1 MDYSK
6 HGTNKK
12 EKHIRSSVP
21 KAKHKVTFNIFRI
34 FIFALIAIAV
44 VGVAAGIGGLKGV
57 LDSAPVIS
65 VEDVIPEGYK
75 SFIYDRDGNMVTQ
88 LYQPETNRIAK
99 SIEDMPDVLQN
110 AFIALEDS
118 RFWDHN
124 GIDPQ
129 GIVRAFVVGV
139 TSGNFS
145 EGASTITQQLLK
157 LSVFGG
163 GDEDSLLLR
172 FKRKFQEQ
180 FLALELEKEMSKEE
194 ILEAYLNTINLGA
207 STYGVEAASQR
218 YFGKSCSEVTASE
231 AAVLASIA
239 KSPTYYDPIYY
250 PEDNKERRD
259 KTLSDM
265 FEQGYL
271 TEAEYNEAM
280 NDDVYA
286 RIAAHAEES
295 SSNHEI
301 FTYYEDAAIRQ
312 VLQDLEE
319 KLGYTS
325 EQAINKLYGGGLKVY
340 LAQDNTMQQIVDEE
354 YADNSNFNNN
364 NALGLV
370 WRCSILEEDGTTS
383 NFDHMTM
390 QYWFWNNVSS
400 NFRLIYNSEEEAW
413 EDINT
418 YKEAM
423 GITEENTIAE
433 TFDQPYAMQSS
444 FVLMDHRT
452 GEVKA
457 IAGGR
462 NEKQESLSFSRET
475 QSTRQPGSCFKIL
488 ACFLPGID
496 AAGMTLASSTMDA
509 KYTTP
514 SGYTPNNWYSGYWGL
529 STVRRAITHSMNV
542 VTTKFLVE
550 QVTPSL
556 AIEYCRKLGITT
568 LTDND
573 YVESLALGGLT
584 DGVTN
589 LEMTGAY
596 AAIANGGEYVR
607 PVFYTKVV
615 DRDGNVILDNTN
627 PEGKQVI
634 KETTAFLLT
643 DAMEDV
649 VTKGTGTSA
658 NPYDGIAVAGKTGTT
673 TDTRDLWFV
682 GYTPYLTAG
691 IWLGY
696 DQNYEMQGDLYENE
710 HSRLWATI
718 MGRINETFGYEA
730 ASFEIPEG
738 IGTRTV
744 CSKSG
749 KLVGTSVCSGI
760 TEYFD
765 LSALPSGYCS
775 DHYMAEICKVCGK
788 LVGPNTLEEN
798 KTSKEFNFAS
808 EIPKET
814 CDCEAL
820 SVTVCKVCGGL
831 AGEYT
836 PEREDKKFTS
846 QDDLPTEGCTCA
858 PPETVPPTT
867 SAPSTPEPPVV
878 ETLPPA
884 APSEPSDPSVTPT
897 PVG

>member
-6 HGTNKK
+6 HGTKKK

-34 FIFALIAIAV
+34 FIFALITIGV

-57 LDSAPVIS
+57 LDSAPIIS

-99 SIEDMPDVLQN
+99 SIEDMPKVLQN

-129 GIVRAFVVGV
+129 GIVRAFFVGI
-139 TSGNFS
+139 TSGDFS

-157 LSVFGG
+157 LSIFGG
-163 GDEDSLLLR
+163 GDEDSLLLK

-180 FLALELEKEMSKEE
+180 YLALELEKEMSKEE

-218 YFGKSCSEVTASE
+218 YFGKSCSELNASE
-231 AAVLASIA
+231 SAVLAGIA

-250 PEDNKERRD
+250 PEKNKERRE
-259 KTLSDM
+259 KTLGDM
-265 FEQGYL
+265 LDQGYL
-271 TEAEYNEAM
+271 TQAEYDEAM
-280 NDDVYA
+280 ADDVYA
-286 RIAAHAEES
+286 RIAARAEETTD
-295 SSNHEI
+295 NNEI

-312 VLQDLEE
+312 VLQDLQD

-325 EQAINKLYGGGLKVY
+325 EQAVNKLYGGGLKVY

-354 YADNSNFNNN
+354 YADNSNFANF

-370 WRCSILEEDGTTS
+370 WRCSTLQEDGTTA
-383 NFDHMTM
+383 NYDQMTM
-390 QYWFWNNVSS
+390 QYWYWNNVSS
-400 NFRLIYNSEEEAW
+400 SFRLIYDNEEEAW
-413 EDINT
+413 ADINK

-433 TFDQPYAMQSS
+433 TFDQPYALQSS
-444 FVLMDHRT
+444 FVLMDQRT

-462 NEKQESLSFSRET
+462 NEKKESLSFSRET

-488 ACFLPGID
+488 ACYLPGID
-496 AAGMTLASSTMDA
+496 AAGMTLATSTMDA
-509 KYTTP
+509 KYTTAA
-514 SGYTPNNWYSGYWGL
+514 GYTPSNWYSGYWGL
-529 STVRRAITHSMNV
+529 STVRRGITWSMNV
-542 VTTKFLVE
+542 ITTKFLVE

-568 LTDND
+568 LTDDD

-584 DGVTN
+584 HGVTN
-589 LEMTGAY
+589 LEITGAY
-596 AAIANGGEYVR
+596 AAIANGGEYIR

-627 PEGKQVI
+627 AEGTRVL
-634 KETTAFLLT
+634 KETTCFLIT
-643 DAMEDV
+643 NAMEDV
-649 VTKGTGTSA
+649 VTKGTGTYA
-658 NPYDGIAVAGKTGTT
+658 NTNDGIAVAGKTGTT

-696 DQNYEMQGDLYENE
+696 DQNYEMNGLQENE
-710 HSRLWATI
+710 HNRLWATI
-718 MGRINETFGYEA
+718 MRRINETFDYED

-749 KLVGTSVCSGI
+749 KLVGTSACSGI

-775 DHYMAEICKVCGK
+775 DHYIAEICSNCGK
-788 LVGPNTLEEN
+788 LAGPNTLDEN
-798 KTSKEFNFAS
+798 RTSKEFSFS
-808 EIPKET
+808 YEIPKET
-814 CDCEAL
+814 CDCKAL
-820 SVTVCKVCGGL
+820 TVTVCKACGGL
-831 AGEYT
+831 AGEYSA
-836 PEREDKKFTS
+836 EREDKIFSS
-846 QDDLPTEGCTCA
+846 QEDIPTTGCTCA
-858 PPETVPPTT
+858 PPETVPPQTN
-867 SAPSTPEPPVV
+867 APSPEPPVI
-878 ETLPPA
+878 ETQ
-884 APSEPSDPSVTPT
+884 PSGGDSPTPT

>member
-6 HGTNKK
+6 RGTKKK
-12 EKHIRSSVP
+12 EKHIRSNVP

-34 FIFALIAIAV
+34 FIFALITIGV

-57 LDSAPVIS
+57 LDSAPIIS

-75 SFIYDRDGNMVTQ
+75 SFIYDRDGNKVTE

-99 SIEDMPDVLQN
+99 SIKDMPKVLQN

-139 TSGNFS
+139 TSGDFS

-163 GDEDSLLLR
+163 GDEDSLLLK

-180 FLALELEKEMSKEE
+180 YLALELEKEMSKEE

-207 STYGVEAASQR
+207 STYGVEAASLR
-218 YFGKSCSEVTASE
+218 YFGKSCTELNASE
-231 AAVLASIA
+231 AAVLAGIA

-250 PEDNKERRD
+250 PENNKKRRE
-259 KTLSDM
+259 KTLGDM
-265 FEQGYL
+265 LEQGYL
-271 TEAEYNEAM
+271 TQSEYDAAIA
-280 NDDVYA
+280 DDVYA
-286 RIAAHAEES
+286 RIAAHAEE
-295 SSNHEI
+295 NEDNYEI

-312 VLQDLEE
+312 VLQDLQD

-325 EQAINKLYGGGLKVY
+325 DQAVNKLYGGGLKVY

-354 YADNSNFNNN
+354 YADNSNFS
-364 NALGLV
+364 NANSLGLV
-370 WRCSILEEDGTTS
+370 WRCSTLNEDGTTS
-383 NFDHMTM
+383 NYDQMMM

-400 NFRLIYNSEEEAW
+400 NFRLVYDSEEEAW
-413 EDINT
+413 TDINK

-433 TFDQPYAMQSS
+433 TFDQPYALQSS
-444 FVLMDHRT
+444 FVLMDQRT

-462 NEKQESLSFSRET
+462 NAKRESLSFSRET

-514 SGYTPNNWYSGYWGL
+514 SGYTPSNWYSGYWGL
-529 STVRRAITHSMNV
+529 STVRRAITQSMNV

-596 AAIANGGEYVR
+596 AAIANGGEYIR

-615 DRDGNVILDNTN
+615 DRDGNVLLDNSN

-643 DAMEDV
+643 NAMEDV
-649 VTKGTGTSA
+649 VKKGTGTGA
-658 NPYDGIAVAGKTGTT
+658 NTHDGIAVAGKTGTT
-673 TDTRDLWFV
+673 SDTRDLWFV

-696 DQNYEMQGDLYENE
+696 DQNYEMHGLSENE
-710 HSRLWATI
+710 HNRLWATI
-718 MGRINETFGYEA
+718 MGRINETFEYED

-749 KLVGTSVCSGI
+749 KLVGTSHCSGI

-765 LSALPSGYCS
+765 LSALPSGYCT
-775 DHYMAEICKVCGK
+775 DHYIAEICSKCGK
-788 LVGPNTLEEN
+788 LAGPNTLEEN
-798 KTSKEFNFAS
+798 KESKEFNFS
-808 EIPKET
+808 YEIPKET

-820 SVTVCKVCGGL
+820 TVTVCKACGGL
-831 AGEYT
+831 AGEYSA
-836 PEREDKKFTS
+836 EREDKQFTS
-846 QDDLPTEGCTCA
+846 QESVPTEGCTCA
-858 PPETVPPTT
+858 PPETVPPQT
-867 SAPSTPEPPVV
+867 SAPTPQ
-878 ETLPPA
+878 PPA
-884 APSEPSDPSVTPT
+884 VEPTPTPPATGDSSSPT

>member
-6 HGTNKK
+6 HGTKKK

-34 FIFALIAIAV
+34 FIFALITIGV

-57 LDSAPVIS
+57 LDSAPIIS

-99 SIEDMPDVLQN
+99 SIEDMPKVLQN

-129 GIVRAFVVGV
+129 GIVRAFFVGI
-139 TSGNFS
+139 TSGDFS

-157 LSVFGG
+157 LSIFGG
-163 GDEDSLLLR
+163 GDEDSLLLK

-180 FLALELEKEMSKEE
+180 YLALELEKEMSKEE

-218 YFGKSCSEVTASE
+218 YFGKSCSELNASE
-231 AAVLASIA
+231 SAVLAGIA

-250 PEDNKERRD
+250 PEKNKERRE
-259 KTLSDM
+259 KTLGDM
-265 FEQGYL
+265 LDQGYL
-271 TEAEYNEAM
+271 TQAEYDEAM
-280 NDDVYA
+280 ADDVYA
-286 RIAAHAEES
+286 RIAARAEETTD
-295 SSNHEI
+295 NNEI

-312 VLQDLEE
+312 VLQDLQD

-325 EQAINKLYGGGLKVY
+325 EQAVNKLYGGGLKVY

-354 YADNSNFNNN
+354 YADNSNFANF

-370 WRCSILEEDGTTS
+370 WRCSTLQEDGTTA
-383 NFDHMTM
+383 NYDQMTM
-390 QYWFWNNVSS
+390 QYWYWNNVSS
-400 NFRLIYNSEEEAW
+400 SFRLIYDNEEEAW
-413 EDINT
+413 ADINK

-433 TFDQPYAMQSS
+433 TFDQPYALQSS
-444 FVLMDHRT
+444 FVLMDQRT

-462 NEKQESLSFSRET
+462 NEKKESLSFSRET

-488 ACFLPGID
+488 ACYLPGID
-496 AAGMTLASSTMDA
+496 AAGMTLATSTMDA

-514 SGYTPNNWYSGYWGL
+514 AGYTPSNWYSGYWGL
-529 STVRRAITHSMNV
+529 STVRRGITWSMNV
-542 VTTKFLVE
+542 ITTKFLVE

-568 LTDND
+568 LTDDD

-584 DGVTN
+584 HGVTN
-589 LEMTGAY
+589 LEITGAY
-596 AAIANGGEYVR
+596 AAIANGGEYIR

-627 PEGKQVI
+627 AEGTRVL
-634 KETTAFLLT
+634 KETTCFLIT
-643 DAMEDV
+643 NAMEDV
-649 VTKGTGTSA
+649 VTKGTGTNA
-658 NPYDGIAVAGKTGTT
+658 NTNDGIAVAGKTGTT

-696 DQNYEMQGDLYENE
+696 DQNYEMNGLQENE
-710 HSRLWATI
+710 HNRLWATI
-718 MGRINETFGYEA
+718 MRRINETFDYED

-749 KLVGTSVCSGI
+749 KLVGTSACSGI

-775 DHYMAEICKVCGK
+775 DHYVAEICSNCGK
-788 LVGPNTLEEN
+788 LAGPNTLDEN
-798 KTSKEFNFAS
+798 RTSKEFSFS
-808 EIPKET
+808 YEIPKET
-814 CDCEAL
+814 CDCKAL
-820 SVTVCKVCGGL
+820 TVTVCKACGGL
-831 AGEYT
+831 AGEYSA
-836 PEREDKKFTS
+836 EREDKIFSS
-846 QDDLPTEGCTCA
+846 QEDIPTTGCTCA
-858 PPETVPPTT
+858 PPETVPPQT
-867 SAPSTPEPPVV
+867 SAPSPEPPVI
-878 ETLPPA
+878 ETQ
-884 APSEPSDPSVTPT
+884 PSGGDSPTPT

>member
-6 HGTNKK
+6 HGTKKK

-34 FIFALIAIAV
+34 FIFALITIGV

-57 LDSAPVIS
+57 LDSAPIIS

-99 SIEDMPDVLQN
+99 SIEDMPKVLQN

-129 GIVRAFVVGV
+129 GIVRAFFVGI
-139 TSGNFS
+139 TSGDFS

-157 LSVFGG
+157 LSIFGG
-163 GDEDSLLLR
+163 GDEDSLLLK

-180 FLALELEKEMSKEE
+180 YLALELEKEMSKEE

-218 YFGKSCSEVTASE
+218 YFGKSCSELNASE
-231 AAVLASIA
+231 SAVLAGIA

-250 PEDNKERRD
+250 PEKNKERRE
-259 KTLSDM
+259 KTLGDM
-265 FEQGYL
+265 LDQGYL
-271 TEAEYNEAM
+271 TQAEYDEAM
-280 NDDVYA
+280 ADDVYA
-286 RIAAHAEES
+286 RIAARAEETTD
-295 SSNHEI
+295 NNEI

-312 VLQDLEE
+312 VLQDLQD

-325 EQAINKLYGGGLKVY
+325 EQAVNKLYGGGLKVY

-354 YADNSNFNNN
+354 YADNSNFANF

-370 WRCSILEEDGTTS
+370 WRCSTLQEDGTTA
-383 NFDHMTM
+383 NYDQMTM
-390 QYWFWNNVSS
+390 QYWYWNNVSS
-400 NFRLIYNSEEEAW
+400 SFRLIYDNEEEAW
-413 EDINT
+413 ADINK

-433 TFDQPYAMQSS
+433 TFDQPYALQSS
-444 FVLMDHRT
+444 FVLMDQRT

-462 NEKQESLSFSRET
+462 NEKKESLSFSRET

-488 ACFLPGID
+488 ACYLPGID
-496 AAGMTLASSTMDA
+496 AAGMTLATSTMDA
-509 KYTTP
+509 KYTTAA
-514 SGYTPNNWYSGYWGL
+514 GYTPSNWYSGYWGL
-529 STVRRAITHSMNV
+529 STVRRGITWSMNV
-542 VTTKFLVE
+542 ITTKFLVE

-568 LTDND
+568 LTDDD

-584 DGVTN
+584 HGVTN
-589 LEMTGAY
+589 LEITGAY
-596 AAIANGGEYVR
+596 AAIANGGEYIR

-627 PEGKQVI
+627 AEGTRVL
-634 KETTAFLLT
+634 KETTCFLIT
-643 DAMEDV
+643 NAMEDV
-649 VTKGTGTSA
+649 VTKGTGTNA
-658 NPYDGIAVAGKTGTT
+658 NTNDGIAVAGKTGTT

-696 DQNYEMQGDLYENE
+696 DQNYEMNGLQENE
-710 HSRLWATI
+710 HNRLWATI
-718 MGRINETFGYEA
+718 MRRINETFDYED

-749 KLVGTSVCSGI
+749 KLVGTSACSGI

-775 DHYMAEICKVCGK
+775 DHYIAEICSNCGK
-788 LVGPNTLEEN
+788 LAGPNTLDEN
-798 KTSKEFNFAS
+798 RTSKEFSFS
-808 EIPKET
+808 YEIPKET
-814 CDCEAL
+814 CDCKAL
-820 SVTVCKVCGGL
+820 TVTVCKACGGL
-831 AGEYT
+831 AGEYSA
-836 PEREDKKFTS
+836 EREDKIFSS
-846 QDDLPTEGCTCA
+846 QEDIPTTGCTCA
-858 PPETVPPTT
+858 PPETVPPQTN
-867 SAPSTPEPPVV
+867 APSPEPPVI
-878 ETLPPA
+878 ETQ
-884 APSEPSDPSVTPT
+884 PSGGDSPTPT

>member
-6 HGTNKK
+6 HGTKKK

-34 FIFALIAIAV
+34 FIFALITIGV

-57 LDSAPVIS
+57 LDSAPIIS

-99 SIEDMPDVLQN
+99 SIEDMPKVLQN

-129 GIVRAFVVGV
+129 GIVRAFFVGI
-139 TSGNFS
+139 TSGDFS

-157 LSVFGG
+157 LSIFGG
-163 GDEDSLLLR
+163 GDEDSLLLK

-180 FLALELEKEMSKEE
+180 YLALELEKEMSKEE

-218 YFGKSCSEVTASE
+218 YFGKSCSELNASE
-231 AAVLASIA
+231 SAVLAGIA

-250 PEDNKERRD
+250 PEKNKERRE
-259 KTLSDM
+259 KTLGDM
-265 FEQGYL
+265 LDQGYL
-271 TEAEYNEAM
+271 TQAEYDEAM
-280 NDDVYA
+280 ADDVYA
-286 RIAAHAEES
+286 RIAARAEETTD
-295 SSNHEI
+295 NNEI

-312 VLQDLEE
+312 VLQDLQD

-325 EQAINKLYGGGLKVY
+325 EQAVNKLYGGGLKVY

-354 YADNSNFNNN
+354 YADNSNFANF

-370 WRCSILEEDGTTS
+370 WRCSTLQEDGTTA
-383 NFDHMTM
+383 NYDQMTM
-390 QYWFWNNVSS
+390 QYWYWNNVSS
-400 NFRLIYNSEEEAW
+400 SFRLIYDNEEEAW
-413 EDINT
+413 ADINK

-433 TFDQPYAMQSS
+433 TFDQPYALQSS
-444 FVLMDHRT
+444 FVLMDQRT

-462 NEKQESLSFSRET
+462 IEKKERLSFSRET
-475 QSTRQPGSCFKIL
+475 QSTRQPGSCCKIL
-488 ACFLPGID
+488 ACYLPGID
-496 AAGMTLASSTMDA
+496 AAGMTLATSTMDA
-509 KYTTP
+509 KYTTAA
-514 SGYTPNNWYSGYWGL
+514 GYTPSNWYSGYWGL
-529 STVRRAITHSMNV
+529 STVRRGITWSMNV
-542 VTTKFLVE
+542 ITTKFLVE

-568 LTDND
+568 LTDDD

-584 DGVTN
+584 HGVTN
-589 LEMTGAY
+589 LEITGAY
-596 AAIANGGEYVR
+596 AAIANGGEYIR

-627 PEGKQVI
+627 AEGTRVL
-634 KETTAFLLT
+634 KETTCFLIT
-643 DAMEDV
+643 NAMEDV
-649 VTKGTGTSA
+649 VTKGTGTNA
-658 NPYDGIAVAGKTGTT
+658 NTNDGIAVAGKTGTT

-696 DQNYEMQGDLYENE
+696 DQNYEMNGLQENE
-710 HSRLWATI
+710 HNRLWATI
-718 MGRINETFGYEA
+718 MRRINETFDYED

-749 KLVGTSVCSGI
+749 KLVGTSACSGI

-775 DHYMAEICKVCGK
+775 DHYIAEICSNCGK
-788 LVGPNTLEEN
+788 LAGPNTLDEN
-798 KTSKEFNFAS
+798 RTSKEFSFS
-808 EIPKET
+808 YEIPKET
-814 CDCEAL
+814 CDCKAL
-820 SVTVCKVCGGL
+820 TVTVCKACGGL
-831 AGEYT
+831 AGEYSA
-836 PEREDKKFTS
+836 EREDKIFSS
-846 QDDLPTEGCTCA
+846 QEDIPTTGCTCA
-858 PPETVPPTT
+858 PPETVPPQTN
-867 SAPSTPEPPVV
+867 APSPEPPVI
-878 ETLPPA
+878 ETQ
-884 APSEPSDPSVTPT
+884 PSGGDSPTPT

>member
-6 HGTNKK
+6 HGTKKK

-34 FIFALIAIAV
+34 FIFALITIGV

-57 LDSAPVIS
+57 LDSAPIIS

-99 SIEDMPDVLQN
+99 SIEDMPKVLQN

-129 GIVRAFVVGV
+129 GIVRAFFVGI
-139 TSGNFS
+139 TSGDFS

-157 LSVFGG
+157 LSIFGG
-163 GDEDSLLLR
+163 GDEDSLLLK

-180 FLALELEKEMSKEE
+180 YLALELEKEMSKEE

-218 YFGKSCSEVTASE
+218 YFGKSCSELNASE
-231 AAVLASIA
+231 SAVLAGIA

-250 PEDNKERRD
+250 PEKNKERRE
-259 KTLSDM
+259 KTLGDM
-265 FEQGYL
+265 LDQGYL
-271 TEAEYNEAM
+271 TQAEYDEAM
-280 NDDVYA
+280 ADDVYA
-286 RIAAHAEES
+286 RIAARAEETTD
-295 SSNHEI
+295 NNEI

-312 VLQDLEE
+312 VLQDLQD

-325 EQAINKLYGGGLKVY
+325 EQAVNKLYGGGLKVY

-354 YADNSNFNNN
+354 YADNSNFANF

-370 WRCSILEEDGTTS
+370 WRCSTLQEDGTTA
-383 NFDHMTM
+383 NYDQMTM
-390 QYWFWNNVSS
+390 QYWYWNNVSS
-400 NFRLIYNSEEEAW
+400 SFRLIYDNEEEAW
-413 EDINT
+413 ADINK

-433 TFDQPYAMQSS
+433 TFDQPYALQSS
-444 FVLMDHRT
+444 FVLMDQRT

-462 NEKQESLSFSRET
+462 NEKKESLSFSRET

-488 ACFLPGID
+488 ACYLPGID
-496 AAGMTLASSTMDA
+496 AAGMTLATSTMDA
-509 KYTTP
+509 KYTTAA
-514 SGYTPNNWYSGYWGL
+514 GYTPSNWYSGYWGL
-529 STVRRAITHSMNV
+529 STVRRGITWSMNV
-542 VTTKFLVE
+542 ITTKFLVE

-568 LTDND
+568 LTDDD

-584 DGVTN
+584 HGVTN
-589 LEMTGAY
+589 LEITGAY
-596 AAIANGGEYVR
+596 AAIANGGEYIR

-627 PEGKQVI
+627 AEGTRVL
-634 KETTAFLLT
+634 KETTCFLIT
-643 DAMEDV
+643 NAMEDV
-649 VTKGTGTSA
+649 VTKGTGTYA
-658 NPYDGIAVAGKTGTT
+658 NTNDGIAVAGKTGTT

-696 DQNYEMQGDLYENE
+696 DQNYEMNGLQENE
-710 HSRLWATI
+710 HNRLWATI
-718 MGRINETFGYEA
+718 MRRINETFDYED

-749 KLVGTSVCSGI
+749 KLVGTSACSGI

-775 DHYMAEICKVCGK
+775 DHYIAEICSNCGK
-788 LVGPNTLEEN
+788 LAGPNTLDEN
-798 KTSKEFNFAS
+798 RTSKEFSFS
-808 EIPKET
+808 YEIPKET
-814 CDCEAL
+814 CDCKAL
-820 SVTVCKVCGGL
+820 TVTVCKACGGL
-831 AGEYT
+831 AGEYSAD
-836 PEREDKKFTS
+836 REDKIFSS
-846 QDDLPTEGCTCA
+846 QEDIPTTGCTCA
-858 PPETVPPTT
+858 PPETVPPQTN
-867 SAPSTPEPPVV
+867 APSPEPPVI
-878 ETLPPA
+878 ETQ
-884 APSEPSDPSVTPT
+884 PSGGDSPTPT

>member
-6 HGTNKK
+6 HGTKKK

-34 FIFALIAIAV
+34 FIFALITIGV

-57 LDSAPVIS
+57 LDSAPIIS

-99 SIEDMPDVLQN
+99 SIEDMPKVLQN

-129 GIVRAFVVGV
+129 GIVRAFFVGI
-139 TSGNFS
+139 TSGDFS

-157 LSVFGG
+157 LSIFGG
-163 GDEDSLLLR
+163 GDEDSLLLK

-180 FLALELEKEMSKEE
+180 YLALELEKEMSKEE

-218 YFGKSCSEVTASE
+218 YFGKSCSELNASE
-231 AAVLASIA
+231 SAVLAGIA

-250 PEDNKERRD
+250 PEKNKERRE
-259 KTLSDM
+259 KTLGDM
-265 FEQGYL
+265 LDQGYL
-271 TEAEYNEAM
+271 TQAEYDEAM
-280 NDDVYA
+280 ADDVYA
-286 RIAAHAEES
+286 RIAARAEETTD
-295 SSNHEI
+295 NNEI

-312 VLQDLEE
+312 VLQDLQD

-325 EQAINKLYGGGLKVY
+325 EQAVNKLYGGGLKVY

-354 YADNSNFNNN
+354 YADNSNFANF

-370 WRCSILEEDGTTS
+370 WRCSTLQEDGTTA
-383 NFDHMTM
+383 NYDQMTM
-390 QYWFWNNVSS
+390 QYWYWNNVSS
-400 NFRLIYNSEEEAW
+400 SFRLIYDNEEEAW
-413 EDINT
+413 ADINK

-433 TFDQPYAMQSS
+433 TFDQPYALQSS
-444 FVLMDHRT
+444 FVLMDQRT

-462 NEKQESLSFSRET
+462 NEKKESLSFSRET

-488 ACFLPGID
+488 ACYLPGID
-496 AAGMTLASSTMDA
+496 AAGMTLATSTMDA
-509 KYTTP
+509 KYTTAA
-514 SGYTPNNWYSGYWGL
+514 GYTPSNWYSGYWGL
-529 STVRRAITHSMNV
+529 STVRRGITWSMNV
-542 VTTKFLVE
+542 ITTKFLVE

-568 LTDND
+568 LTDDD

-584 DGVTN
+584 HGVTN
-589 LEMTGAY
+589 LEITGAY
-596 AAIANGGEYVR
+596 AAIANGGEYIR

-627 PEGKQVI
+627 AEGTRVL
-634 KETTAFLLT
+634 KETTCFLIT
-643 DAMEDV
+643 NAMEDV
-649 VTKGTGTSA
+649 VTKGTGTNA
-658 NPYDGIAVAGKTGTT
+658 NTNDGIAVAGKTGTT

-696 DQNYEMQGDLYENE
+696 DQNYEMNGLQENE
-710 HSRLWATI
+710 HNRLWATI
-718 MGRINETFGYEA
+718 MRRINETFDYED

-749 KLVGTSVCSGI
+749 KLVGTSACSGI

-775 DHYMAEICKVCGK
+775 DHYIAEICSNCGK
-788 LVGPNTLEEN
+788 LAGPNTLDEN
-798 KTSKEFNFAS
+798 RTSKEFSFS
-808 EIPKET
+808 YEIPKET
-814 CDCEAL
+814 CDCKAL
-820 SVTVCKVCGGL
+820 TVTVCKACGGL
-831 AGEYT
+831 AGEYSAD
-836 PEREDKKFTS
+836 REDKIFSS
-846 QDDLPTEGCTCA
+846 QEDIPTTGCTCA
-858 PPETVPPTT
+858 PPETVPPQTN
-867 SAPSTPEPPVV
+867 APSPEPPVI
-878 ETLPPA
+878 ETQ
-884 APSEPSDPSVTPT
+884 PSGGDSPTPT

>member
-6 HGTNKK
+6 HGTKKK

-34 FIFALIAIAV
+34 FIFALITIGV

-57 LDSAPVIS
+57 LDSAPIIS

-99 SIEDMPDVLQN
+99 SIEDMPKVLQN

-129 GIVRAFVVGV
+129 GIVRAFFVGI
-139 TSGNFS
+139 TSGDFS

-157 LSVFGG
+157 LSIFGG
-163 GDEDSLLLR
+163 GDEDSLLLK

-180 FLALELEKEMSKEE
+180 YLALELEKEMSKEE

-218 YFGKSCSEVTASE
+218 YFGKSCSELNASE
-231 AAVLASIA
+231 SAVLAGIA

-250 PEDNKERRD
+250 PEKNKERRE
-259 KTLSDM
+259 KTLGDM
-265 FEQGYL
+265 LDQGYL
-271 TEAEYNEAM
+271 TQAEYDEAM
-280 NDDVYA
+280 ADDVYA
-286 RIAAHAEES
+286 RIAARAEETTD
-295 SSNHEI
+295 NNEI

-312 VLQDLEE
+312 VLQDLQD

-325 EQAINKLYGGGLKVY
+325 EQAVNKLYGGGLKVY

-354 YADNSNFNNN
+354 YADNSNFANF

-370 WRCSILEEDGTTS
+370 WRCSTLQEDGTTA
-383 NFDHMTM
+383 NYDQMTM
-390 QYWFWNNVSS
+390 QYWYWNNVSS
-400 NFRLIYNSEEEAW
+400 SFRLIYDNEEEAW
-413 EDINT
+413 ADINK

-433 TFDQPYAMQSS
+433 TFDQPYALQSS
-444 FVLMDHRT
+444 FVLMDQRT

-462 NEKQESLSFSRET
+462 NEKKESLSFSRET

-488 ACFLPGID
+488 ACYLPGID
-496 AAGMTLASSTMDA
+496 AAGMTLATSTMDA
-509 KYTTP
+509 KYTTAA
-514 SGYTPNNWYSGYWGL
+514 GYTPSNWYSGYWGL
-529 STVRRAITHSMNV
+529 STVRRGITWSMNV
-542 VTTKFLVE
+542 ITTKFLVE

-568 LTDND
+568 LTDDD

-584 DGVTN
+584 HGVTN
-589 LEMTGAY
+589 LEITGAY
-596 AAIANGGEYVR
+596 AAIANGGEYIR

-627 PEGKQVI
+627 AEGTRVL
-634 KETTAFLLT
+634 KETTCFLIT
-643 DAMEDV
+643 NAMEDV
-649 VTKGTGTSA
+649 VTKGTGTNA
-658 NPYDGIAVAGKTGTT
+658 NTNDGIAVAGKTGTT

-696 DQNYEMQGDLYENE
+696 DQNYEMNGLQENE
-710 HSRLWATI
+710 HNRLWATI
-718 MGRINETFGYEA
+718 MRRINETFDYED

-749 KLVGTSVCSGI
+749 KLVGTSACSGI

-765 LSALPSGYCS
+765 LSALPSGYCN
-775 DHYMAEICKVCGK
+775 DHYVAEICSNCGK
-788 LVGPNTLEEN
+788 LAGPNTLDEN
-798 KTSKEFNFAS
+798 RTSKEFSFS
-808 EIPKET
+808 YEIPKET
-814 CDCEAL
+814 CNCKAL
-820 SVTVCKVCGGL
+820 TVTVCKACGGL
-831 AGEYT
+831 AGEYSAD
-836 PEREDKKFTS
+836 REDKIFSS
-846 QDDLPTEGCTCA
+846 QEDIPTTGCTCA
-858 PPETVPPTT
+858 PPETVPPQTN
-867 SAPSTPEPPVV
+867 APSPEPPVI
-878 ETLPPA
+878 ETQ
-884 APSEPSDPSVTPT
+884 PSGGDSPTPT

>member
-6 HGTNKK
+6 HGTKKK

-34 FIFALIAIAV
+34 FIFALITIGV

-57 LDSAPVIS
+57 LDSAPIIS

-99 SIEDMPDVLQN
+99 SIEDMPKVLQN

-129 GIVRAFVVGV
+129 GIVRAFFVGI
-139 TSGNFS
+139 TSGDFS

-157 LSVFGG
+157 LSIFGG
-163 GDEDSLLLR
+163 GDEDSLLLK

-180 FLALELEKEMSKEE
+180 YLALELEKEMSKEE

-218 YFGKSCSEVTASE
+218 YFGKSCSELNASE
-231 AAVLASIA
+231 SAVLAGIA

-250 PEDNKERRD
+250 PEKNKERRE
-259 KTLSDM
+259 KTLGDM
-265 FEQGYL
+265 LDQGYL
-271 TEAEYNEAM
+271 TQAEYDEAM
-280 NDDVYA
+280 ADDVYA
-286 RIAAHAEES
+286 RIAARAEETTD
-295 SSNHEI
+295 NNEI

-312 VLQDLEE
+312 VLQDLQD

-325 EQAINKLYGGGLKVY
+325 EQAVNKLYGGGLKVY

-354 YADNSNFNNN
+354 YADNSNFANF

-370 WRCSILEEDGTTS
+370 WRCSTLQEDGTTA
-383 NFDHMTM
+383 NYDQMTM
-390 QYWFWNNVSS
+390 QYWYWNNVSS
-400 NFRLIYNSEEEAW
+400 SFRLVYDNEEEAW
-413 EDINT
+413 ADINK

-433 TFDQPYAMQSS
+433 TFDQPYALQSS
-444 FVLMDHRT
+444 FVLMDQRT

-462 NEKQESLSFSRET
+462 NEKKESLSFSRET

-488 ACFLPGID
+488 ACYLPGID
-496 AAGMTLASSTMDA
+496 AAGMTLATSTMDA
-509 KYTTP
+509 KYTTAA
-514 SGYTPNNWYSGYWGL
+514 GYTPSNWYSGYWGL
-529 STVRRAITHSMNV
+529 STVRRGITWSMNV
-542 VTTKFLVE
+542 ITTKFFVE

-568 LTDND
+568 LTDDD

-584 DGVTN
+584 HGVTN
-589 LEMTGAY
+589 LEITGAY
-596 AAIANGGEYVR
+596 AAIANGGEYIR

-627 PEGKQVI
+627 AEGTRVL
-634 KETTAFLLT
+634 KETTCFLIT
-643 DAMEDV
+643 NAMEDV
-649 VTKGTGTSA
+649 VTKGTGTNA
-658 NPYDGIAVAGKTGTT
+658 NTNDGIAVAGKTGTT

-696 DQNYEMQGDLYENE
+696 DQNYEMNGLQENE
-710 HSRLWATI
+710 HNRLWATI
-718 MGRINETFGYEA
+718 MRRINETFDYED

-749 KLVGTSVCSGI
+749 KLVGTSACSGI

-775 DHYMAEICKVCGK
+775 DHYIAEICSNCGK
-788 LVGPNTLEEN
+788 LAGPNTLDEN
-798 KTSKEFNFAS
+798 RTSKEFSFS
-808 EIPKET
+808 YEIPKET
-814 CDCEAL
+814 CDCKAL
-820 SVTVCKVCGGL
+820 TVTVCKACGGL
-831 AGEYT
+831 AGEYSAD
-836 PEREDKKFTS
+836 REDKIFSS
-846 QDDLPTEGCTCA
+846 QEDIPTTGCTCA
-858 PPETVPPTT
+858 PPETVPPQTN
-867 SAPSTPEPPVV
+867 APSPEPPVI
-878 ETLPPA
+878 ETQ
-884 APSEPSDPSVTPT
+884 PSGGDSPTPT

>member
-6 HGTNKK
+6 HGTKKK

-34 FIFALIAIAV
+34 FIFALITIGV

-57 LDSAPVIS
+57 LDSAPIIS

-99 SIEDMPDVLQN
+99 SIEDMPKVLQN

-129 GIVRAFVVGV
+129 GIVRAFFVGI
-139 TSGNFS
+139 TSGDFS

-157 LSVFGG
+157 LSIFGG
-163 GDEDSLLLR
+163 GDEDSLLLK

-180 FLALELEKEMSKEE
+180 YLALELEKEMSKEE

-218 YFGKSCSEVTASE
+218 YFGKSCSELNASE
-231 AAVLASIA
+231 SAVLAGIA

-250 PEDNKERRD
+250 PEKNKERRE
-259 KTLSDM
+259 KTLGDM
-265 FEQGYL
+265 LDQGYL
-271 TEAEYNEAM
+271 TQAEYDEAM
-280 NDDVYA
+280 ADDVYA
-286 RIAAHAEES
+286 RIAARAEETTD
-295 SSNHEI
+295 NNEI

-312 VLQDLEE
+312 VLQDLQD

-325 EQAINKLYGGGLKVY
+325 EQAVNKLYGGGLKVY

-354 YADNSNFNNN
+354 YADNSNFANF

-370 WRCSILEEDGTTS
+370 WRCSTLQEDGTTA
-383 NFDHMTM
+383 NYDQMTM
-390 QYWFWNNVSS
+390 QYWYWNNVSS
-400 NFRLIYNSEEEAW
+400 SFRLIYDNEEEAW
-413 EDINT
+413 ADINK

-433 TFDQPYAMQSS
+433 TFDQPYALQSS
-444 FVLMDHRT
+444 FVLMDQRT

-462 NEKQESLSFSRET
+462 NEKKESLSFSRET

-488 ACFLPGID
+488 ACYLPGID
-496 AAGMTLASSTMDA
+496 AAGMTLATSTMDA
-509 KYTTP
+509 KYTTAA
-514 SGYTPNNWYSGYWGL
+514 GYTPSNWYSGYWGL
-529 STVRRAITHSMNV
+529 STVRRGITWSMNV
-542 VTTKFLVE
+542 ITTKFLVE

-568 LTDND
+568 LTDDD

-584 DGVTN
+584 HGVTN
-589 LEMTGAY
+589 LEITGAY
-596 AAIANGGEYVR
+596 AAIANGGEYIR

-627 PEGKQVI
+627 AEGTRVL
-634 KETTAFLLT
+634 KETTCFLIT
-643 DAMEDV
+643 NAMEDV
-649 VTKGTGTSA
+649 VTKGTGTYA
-658 NPYDGIAVAGKTGTT
+658 NTNDGIAVAGKTGTT

-696 DQNYEMQGDLYENE
+696 DQNYEMNGLQENE
-710 HSRLWATI
+710 HNRLWATI
-718 MGRINETFGYEA
+718 MRRINETFDYED

-749 KLVGTSVCSGI
+749 KLVGTSACSGI

-775 DHYMAEICKVCGK
+775 DHYVAEICSNCGK
-788 LVGPNTLEEN
+788 LAGPNTLDEN
-798 KTSKEFNFAS
+798 RTSKEFSFS
-808 EIPKET
+808 YEIPKET
-814 CDCEAL
+814 CDCKAL
-820 SVTVCKVCGGL
+820 TVTVCKACGGL
-831 AGEYT
+831 AGEYSAD
-836 PEREDKKFTS
+836 REDKIFSS
-846 QDDLPTEGCTCA
+846 QEDIPTTGCTCA
-858 PPETVPPTT
+858 PPETVPPQTN
-867 SAPSTPEPPVV
+867 APSPEPPVI
-878 ETLPPA
+878 ETQ
-884 APSEPSDPSVTPT
+884 PSGGDSPTPT

>member
-6 HGTNKK
+6 HGTKKK

-34 FIFALIAIAV
+34 FIFALITIGV

-57 LDSAPVIS
+57 LDSAPIIS

-99 SIEDMPDVLQN
+99 SIEDMPKVLQN

-129 GIVRAFVVGV
+129 GIVRAFFVGI
-139 TSGNFS
+139 TSGDFS

-157 LSVFGG
+157 LSIFGG
-163 GDEDSLLLR
+163 GDEDSLLLK

-180 FLALELEKEMSKEE
+180 YLALELEKEMSKEE

-218 YFGKSCSEVTASE
+218 YFGKSCSELNASE
-231 AAVLASIA
+231 SAVLAGIA

-250 PEDNKERRD
+250 PEKNKERRE
-259 KTLSDM
+259 KTLGDM
-265 FEQGYL
+265 LDQGYL
-271 TEAEYNEAM
+271 TQAEYDEAM
-280 NDDVYA
+280 ADDVYA
-286 RIAAHAEES
+286 RIAARAEETTD
-295 SSNHEI
+295 NNEI

-312 VLQDLEE
+312 VLQDLQD

-325 EQAINKLYGGGLKVY
+325 EQAVNKLYGGGLKVY

-354 YADNSNFNNN
+354 YADNSNFANF

-370 WRCSILEEDGTTS
+370 WRCSTLQEDGTTA
-383 NFDHMTM
+383 NYDQMPM
-390 QYWFWNNVSS
+390 QYWYWNNVSS
-400 NFRLIYNSEEEAW
+400 SFRLIYDNEEEAW
-413 EDINT
+413 ADINK

-433 TFDQPYAMQSS
+433 TFDQPYALQSS
-444 FVLMDHRT
+444 FVLMDQRT

-462 NEKQESLSFSRET
+462 NEKKESLSFSRET

-488 ACFLPGID
+488 ACYLPGID
-496 AAGMTLASSTMDA
+496 AAGMTLATSTMDA
-509 KYTTP
+509 KYTTAA
-514 SGYTPNNWYSGYWGL
+514 GYTPSNWYSGYWGL
-529 STVRRAITHSMNV
+529 STVRRGITWSMNV
-542 VTTKFLVE
+542 ITTKFLVE

-568 LTDND
+568 LTDDD

-584 DGVTN
+584 HGVTN
-589 LEMTGAY
+589 LEITGAY
-596 AAIANGGEYVR
+596 AAIANGGEYIR

-627 PEGKQVI
+627 AEGTRVL
-634 KETTAFLLT
+634 KETTCFLIT
-643 DAMEDV
+643 NAMEDV
-649 VTKGTGTSA
+649 VTKGTGTYA
-658 NPYDGIAVAGKTGTT
+658 NTNDGIAVAGKTGTT

-696 DQNYEMQGDLYENE
+696 DQNYEMNGLQENE
-710 HSRLWATI
+710 HNRLWATI
-718 MGRINETFGYEA
+718 MRRINETFDYED

-749 KLVGTSVCSGI
+749 KLVGTSACSGI

-775 DHYMAEICKVCGK
+775 DHYVAEICSNCGK
-788 LVGPNTLEEN
+788 LAGPNTLDEN
-798 KTSKEFNFAS
+798 
-808 EIPKET
+808 
-814 CDCEAL
+814 
-820 SVTVCKVCGGL
+820 
-831 AGEYT
+831 
-836 PEREDKKFTS
+836 R
-846 QDDLPTEGCTCA
+846 
-858 PPETVPPTT
+858 
-867 SAPSTPEPPVV
+867 PS
-878 ETLPPA
+878 
-884 APSEPSDPSVTPT
+884 
-897 PVG
+897 

>member
-6 HGTNKK
+6 HGTKKK

-34 FIFALIAIAV
+34 FIFALITIGV

-57 LDSAPVIS
+57 LDSAPIIS

-99 SIEDMPDVLQN
+99 SIEDMPKVLQN

-129 GIVRAFVVGV
+129 GIVRAFFVGI
-139 TSGNFS
+139 TSGDFS

-157 LSVFGG
+157 LSIFGG
-163 GDEDSLLLR
+163 GDEDSLLLK

-180 FLALELEKEMSKEE
+180 YLALELEKEMSKEE

-218 YFGKSCSEVTASE
+218 YFGKSCSELNASE
-231 AAVLASIA
+231 SAVLAGIA

-250 PEDNKERRD
+250 PEKNKERRE
-259 KTLSDM
+259 KTLGDM
-265 FEQGYL
+265 LDQGYL
-271 TEAEYNEAM
+271 TQAEYDEAM
-280 NDDVYA
+280 ADDVYA
-286 RIAAHAEES
+286 RIAARAEETTD
-295 SSNHEI
+295 NNEI

-312 VLQDLEE
+312 VLQDLQD

-325 EQAINKLYGGGLKVY
+325 EQAVNKLYGGGLKVY

-354 YADNSNFNNN
+354 YADNSNFANF

-370 WRCSILEEDGTTS
+370 WRCSTLQEDGTTA
-383 NFDHMTM
+383 NYDQMTM
-390 QYWFWNNVSS
+390 QYWYWNNVSS
-400 NFRLIYNSEEEAW
+400 SFRLIYDNEEEAW
-413 EDINT
+413 ADINK

-433 TFDQPYAMQSS
+433 TFDQPYALQSS
-444 FVLMDHRT
+444 FVLMDQRT

-462 NEKQESLSFSRET
+462 NEKKESLSFSRET

-488 ACFLPGID
+488 ACYLPGID
-496 AAGMTLASSTMDA
+496 AAGMTLATSTMDA
-509 KYTTP
+509 KYTTAA
-514 SGYTPNNWYSGYWGL
+514 GYTPSNWYSGYWGL
-529 STVRRAITHSMNV
+529 STVRRGITWSMNV
-542 VTTKFLVE
+542 ITTKFLVE

-568 LTDND
+568 LTDDD

-584 DGVTN
+584 HGVTN
-589 LEMTGAY
+589 LEITGAY
-596 AAIANGGEYVR
+596 AAIANGGEYIR

-627 PEGKQVI
+627 AEGTRVL
-634 KETTAFLLT
+634 KETTCFLIT
-643 DAMEDV
+643 NAMEDV
-649 VTKGTGTSA
+649 VTKGTGTYA
-658 NPYDGIAVAGKTGTT
+658 NTNDGIAVAGKTGTT

-696 DQNYEMQGDLYENE
+696 DQNYEMNGLQENE
-710 HSRLWATI
+710 HNRLWATI
-718 MGRINETFGYEA
+718 MRRINETFDYED

-749 KLVGTSVCSGI
+749 KLVGTSACSGI

-775 DHYMAEICKVCGK
+775 DHYVAEICSNCGK
-788 LVGPNTLEEN
+788 LAGPNTLDEN
-798 KTSKEFNFAS
+798 RTSKEFSFS
-808 EIPKET
+808 YEIPKET
-814 CDCEAL
+814 CDCKAL
-820 SVTVCKVCGGL
+820 TVTVCKACGGL
-831 AGEYT
+831 AGEYSA
-836 PEREDKKFTS
+836 EREDKIFSS
-846 QDDLPTEGCTCA
+846 QEDIPTTGCTCA
-858 PPETVPPTT
+858 PPETVPPQTN
-867 SAPSTPEPPVV
+867 APSPEPPVI
-878 ETLPPA
+878 ETQ
-884 APSEPSDPSVTPT
+884 PSGGDSPTPT

>member
-6 HGTNKK
+6 HGTKKK

-34 FIFALIAIAV
+34 FIFALITIGV

-57 LDSAPVIS
+57 LDSAPIIS

-99 SIEDMPDVLQN
+99 SIEDMPKVLQN

-129 GIVRAFVVGV
+129 GIVRAFFVGI
-139 TSGNFS
+139 TSGDFS

-157 LSVFGG
+157 LSIFGG
-163 GDEDSLLLR
+163 GDEDSLLLK

-180 FLALELEKEMSKEE
+180 YLALEVEKEMSKEE

-218 YFGKSCSEVTASE
+218 YFGKSCSELNASE
-231 AAVLASIA
+231 SAVLAGIA

-250 PEDNKERRD
+250 PEKNKERRE
-259 KTLSDM
+259 KTLGDM
-265 FEQGYL
+265 LDQGYL
-271 TEAEYNEAM
+271 TQAEYDEAM
-280 NDDVYA
+280 ADDVYA
-286 RIAAHAEES
+286 RIAARAEETTD
-295 SSNHEI
+295 NNEI

-312 VLQDLEE
+312 VLQDLQD

-325 EQAINKLYGGGLKVY
+325 EQAVNKLYGGGLKVY

-354 YADNSNFNNN
+354 YADNSNFANF

-370 WRCSILEEDGTTS
+370 WRCSTLQEDGTTA
-383 NFDHMTM
+383 NYDQMTM
-390 QYWFWNNVSS
+390 QYWYWNNVSS
-400 NFRLIYNSEEEAW
+400 SFRLIYDNEEEAW
-413 EDINT
+413 ADINK

-433 TFDQPYAMQSS
+433 TFDQPYALQSS
-444 FVLMDHRT
+444 FVLMDQRT

-462 NEKQESLSFSRET
+462 NEKKESLSFSRET

-488 ACFLPGID
+488 ACYLPGID
-496 AAGMTLASSTMDA
+496 AAGMTLATSTMDA
-509 KYTTP
+509 KYTTAA
-514 SGYTPNNWYSGYWGL
+514 GYTPSNWYSGYWGL
-529 STVRRAITHSMNV
+529 STVRRGITWSMNV
-542 VTTKFLVE
+542 ITTKFLVE

-568 LTDND
+568 LTDDD

-584 DGVTN
+584 HGVTN
-589 LEMTGAY
+589 LEITGAY
-596 AAIANGGEYVR
+596 AAIANGGEYIR

-627 PEGKQVI
+627 AEGTRVL
-634 KETTAFLLT
+634 KETTCFLIT
-643 DAMEDV
+643 NAMEDV
-649 VTKGTGTSA
+649 VTKGTGTYA
-658 NPYDGIAVAGKTGTT
+658 NTNDGIAVAGKTGTT

-696 DQNYEMQGDLYENE
+696 DQNYEMNGLQENE
-710 HSRLWATI
+710 HNRLWATI
-718 MGRINETFGYEA
+718 MRRINETFDYED

-749 KLVGTSVCSGI
+749 KLVGTSACSGI

-775 DHYMAEICKVCGK
+775 DHYIAEICSNCGK
-788 LVGPNTLEEN
+788 LAGPNTLDEN
-798 KTSKEFNFAS
+798 RTSKEFSFS
-808 EIPKET
+808 YEIPKET
-814 CDCEAL
+814 CDCKAL
-820 SVTVCKVCGGL
+820 TVTVCKACGGL
-831 AGEYT
+831 AGEYSAD
-836 PEREDKKFTS
+836 REDKIFSS
-846 QDDLPTEGCTCA
+846 QEDIPTTGCTCA
-858 PPETVPPTT
+858 PPETVPPQTN
-867 SAPSTPEPPVV
+867 APSPEPPVI
-878 ETLPPA
+878 ETQ
-884 APSEPSDPSVTPT
+884 PSGGDSPTPT

>member
-6 HGTNKK
+6 HGTKKK

-34 FIFALIAIAV
+34 FIFALITIGV

-57 LDSAPVIS
+57 LDSAPIIS

-99 SIEDMPDVLQN
+99 SIEDMPKVLQN

-129 GIVRAFVVGV
+129 GIVRAFFVGI
-139 TSGNFS
+139 TSGDFS

-157 LSVFGG
+157 LSIFGG
-163 GDEDSLLLR
+163 GDEDSLLLK

-180 FLALELEKEMSKEE
+180 YLALELEKEMSKEE

-218 YFGKSCSEVTASE
+218 YFGKSCSELNASE
-231 AAVLASIA
+231 SAVLAGIA

-250 PEDNKERRD
+250 PEKNKERRE
-259 KTLSDM
+259 KTLGDM
-265 FEQGYL
+265 LDQGYL
-271 TEAEYNEAM
+271 TQAEYDEAM
-280 NDDVYA
+280 ADDVYA
-286 RIAAHAEES
+286 RIAARAEETTD
-295 SSNHEI
+295 NNEI

-312 VLQDLEE
+312 VLQDLQD

-325 EQAINKLYGGGLKVY
+325 EQAVNKLYGGGLKVY

-354 YADNSNFNNN
+354 YADNSNFANF

-370 WRCSILEEDGTTS
+370 WRCSTLQEDGTTA
-383 NFDHMTM
+383 NYDQMTM
-390 QYWFWNNVSS
+390 QYWYWNNVSS
-400 NFRLIYNSEEEAW
+400 SFRLIYDNEEEAW
-413 EDINT
+413 ADINK

-433 TFDQPYAMQSS
+433 TFDQPYALQSS
-444 FVLMDHRT
+444 FVLMDQRT

-462 NEKQESLSFSRET
+462 NEKKESLSFSRET

-488 ACFLPGID
+488 ACYLPGID
-496 AAGMTLASSTMDA
+496 AAGMTLATSTMDA
-509 KYTTP
+509 KYTTAA
-514 SGYTPNNWYSGYWGL
+514 GYTPSNWYSGYWGL
-529 STVRRAITHSMNV
+529 STVRRGITWSMNV
-542 VTTKFLVE
+542 ITTKFLVE

-568 LTDND
+568 LTDDD

-584 DGVTN
+584 HGVTN
-589 LEMTGAY
+589 LEITGAY
-596 AAIANGGEYVR
+596 AAIANGGEYIR

-627 PEGKQVI
+627 AEGTRVL
-634 KETTAFLLT
+634 KETTCFLIT
-643 DAMEDV
+643 NAMEDV
-649 VTKGTGTSA
+649 VTKGTGTNA
-658 NPYDGIAVAGKTGTT
+658 NTNDGIAVAGKTGTT

-696 DQNYEMQGDLYENE
+696 DQNYEMNGLQENE
-710 HSRLWATI
+710 HNRLWATI
-718 MGRINETFGYEA
+718 MRRINETFDYED

-749 KLVGTSVCSGI
+749 KLVGTSACSGI

-775 DHYMAEICKVCGK
+775 DHYVAEICSNCGK
-788 LVGPNTLEEN
+788 LAGPNTLDEN
-798 KTSKEFNFAS
+798 RTSKEFSFS
-808 EIPKET
+808 YEIPKET
-814 CDCEAL
+814 CDCKAL
-820 SVTVCKVCGGL
+820 TVTVCKACGGL
-831 AGEYT
+831 AGEYSAD
-836 PEREDKKFTS
+836 REDKIFSS
-846 QDDLPTEGCTCA
+846 QEDIPTTGCTCA
-858 PPETVPPTT
+858 PPETVPPQTN
-867 SAPSTPEPPVV
+867 APSPEPPVI
-878 ETLPPA
+878 ETQ
-884 APSEPSDPSVTPT
+884 PSGGDSPTPT

>member
-6 HGTNKK
+6 HGTKKK

-34 FIFALIAIAV
+34 FIFALITIGV

-57 LDSAPVIS
+57 LDSAPIIS

-99 SIEDMPDVLQN
+99 SIEDMPKVLQN

-129 GIVRAFVVGV
+129 GIVRAFFVGI
-139 TSGNFS
+139 TSGDFS

-157 LSVFGG
+157 LSIFGG
-163 GDEDSLLLR
+163 GDEDSLLLK

-180 FLALELEKEMSKEE
+180 YLALELEKEMSKEE

-218 YFGKSCSEVTASE
+218 YFGKSCSELNASE
-231 AAVLASIA
+231 SAVLAGIA

-250 PEDNKERRD
+250 PEKNKERRE
-259 KTLSDM
+259 KTLGDM
-265 FEQGYL
+265 LDQGYL
-271 TEAEYNEAM
+271 TQAEYDEAM
-280 NDDVYA
+280 ADDVYA
-286 RIAAHAEES
+286 RIAARAEETTD
-295 SSNHEI
+295 NNEI

-312 VLQDLEE
+312 VLQDLQD

-325 EQAINKLYGGGLKVY
+325 EQAVNKLYGGGLKVY

-354 YADNSNFNNN
+354 YADNSNFANF

-370 WRCSILEEDGTTS
+370 WRCSTLQEDGTTA
-383 NFDHMTM
+383 NYDQMTM
-390 QYWFWNNVSS
+390 QYWYWNNVSS
-400 NFRLIYNSEEEAW
+400 SFRLIYDNEEEAW
-413 EDINT
+413 ADINK

-433 TFDQPYAMQSS
+433 TFDQPYALQSS
-444 FVLMDHRT
+444 FVLMDQRT

-462 NEKQESLSFSRET
+462 NEKKESLSFSRET

-488 ACFLPGID
+488 ACYLPGID
-496 AAGMTLASSTMDA
+496 AAGMTLATSTMDA
-509 KYTTP
+509 KYTTAA
-514 SGYTPNNWYSGYWGL
+514 GYTPSNWYSGYWGL
-529 STVRRAITHSMNV
+529 STVRRGITWSMNV
-542 VTTKFLVE
+542 ITTKFLVE

-568 LTDND
+568 LTDDD

-584 DGVTN
+584 HGVTN
-589 LEMTGAY
+589 LEITGAY
-596 AAIANGGEYVR
+596 AAIANGGEYIR

-627 PEGKQVI
+627 AEGTRVL
-634 KETTAFLLT
+634 KETTCFLIT
-643 DAMEDV
+643 NAMEDV
-649 VTKGTGTSA
+649 VTKGTGTYA
-658 NPYDGIAVAGKTGTT
+658 NTNDGIAVAGKTGTT

-696 DQNYEMQGDLYENE
+696 DQNYEMNGLQENE
-710 HSRLWATI
+710 HNRLWATI
-718 MGRINETFGYEA
+718 MRRINETFDYED

-749 KLVGTSVCSGI
+749 KLVGTSACSGI

-775 DHYMAEICKVCGK
+775 DHYIAEICSNCGK
-788 LVGPNTLEEN
+788 LAGPNTLDEN
-798 KTSKEFNFAS
+798 RTSKEFSFS
-808 EIPKET
+808 YEIPKET
-814 CDCEAL
+814 CDCKAL
-820 SVTVCKVCGGL
+820 TVTVCKACGGL
-831 AGEYT
+831 AGEYSAD
-836 PEREDKKFTS
+836 REDKIFSS
-846 QDDLPTEGCTCA
+846 QEDIPTTGCTCA
-858 PPETVPPTT
+858 PPETVPHQTN
-867 SAPSTPEPPVV
+867 APSPEPPVI
-878 ETLPPA
+878 ETQ
-884 APSEPSDPSVTPT
+884 PSGGDSPTPT

>member
-6 HGTNKK
+6 HGTKKK

-34 FIFALIAIAV
+34 FIFALITIGV

-57 LDSAPVIS
+57 LDSAPIIS

-99 SIEDMPDVLQN
+99 SIEDMPKVLQN

-129 GIVRAFVVGV
+129 GIVRAFFVGI
-139 TSGNFS
+139 TSGDFS

-157 LSVFGG
+157 LSIFGG
-163 GDEDSLLLR
+163 GDEDSLLLK

-180 FLALELEKEMSKEE
+180 YLALELEKEMSKEE

-218 YFGKSCSEVTASE
+218 YFGKSCSELNASE
-231 AAVLASIA
+231 SAVLAGIA

-250 PEDNKERRD
+250 PEKNKERRE
-259 KTLSDM
+259 KTLGDM
-265 FEQGYL
+265 LDQGYL
-271 TEAEYNEAM
+271 TQAEYDEAM
-280 NDDVYA
+280 ADDVYA
-286 RIAAHAEES
+286 RIAARAEETTD
-295 SSNHEI
+295 NNEI

-312 VLQDLEE
+312 VLQDLQD

-325 EQAINKLYGGGLKVY
+325 EQAVNKLYGGGLKVY

-354 YADNSNFNNN
+354 YADNSNFANF

-370 WRCSILEEDGTTS
+370 WRCSTLQEDGTTA
-383 NFDHMTM
+383 NYDQMTM
-390 QYWFWNNVSS
+390 QYWYWNNVSS
-400 NFRLIYNSEEEAW
+400 SFRLIYDNEEEAW
-413 EDINT
+413 ADINK

-433 TFDQPYAMQSS
+433 TFDQPYALQSS
-444 FVLMDHRT
+444 FVLMDQRT

-462 NEKQESLSFSRET
+462 NEKKESLSFSRET

-488 ACFLPGID
+488 ACYLPGID
-496 AAGMTLASSTMDA
+496 AAGMTLATSTMDA
-509 KYTTP
+509 KYTTAA
-514 SGYTPNNWYSGYWGL
+514 GYTPSNWYSGYWGL
-529 STVRRAITHSMNV
+529 STVRRGITWSMNV
-542 VTTKFLVE
+542 ITTKFLVE

-568 LTDND
+568 LTDDD

-584 DGVTN
+584 HGVTN
-589 LEMTGAY
+589 LEITGAY
-596 AAIANGGEYVR
+596 AAIANGGEYIR

-627 PEGKQVI
+627 AEGTRVL
-634 KETTAFLLT
+634 KETTCFLIT
-643 DAMEDV
+643 NAMEDV
-649 VTKGTGTSA
+649 VTKGTGTNA
-658 NPYDGIAVAGKTGTT
+658 NTNDGIAVAGKTGTT

-696 DQNYEMQGDLYENE
+696 DQNYEMNGLQENE
-710 HSRLWATI
+710 HNRLWATI
-718 MGRINETFGYEA
+718 MRRINETFDYED

-749 KLVGTSVCSGI
+749 KLVGTSACSGI

-775 DHYMAEICKVCGK
+775 DHYIAEICSNCGK
-788 LVGPNTLEEN
+788 LAGPNTLDEN
-798 KTSKEFNFAS
+798 RTSKEFSFS
-808 EIPKET
+808 YEIPKET
-814 CDCEAL
+814 CDCKAL
-820 SVTVCKVCGGL
+820 TVTVCKACGGL
-831 AGEYT
+831 AGEYSAD
-836 PEREDKKFTS
+836 REDKIFSS
-846 QDDLPTEGCTCA
+846 QEDIPTTGCTCA
-858 PPETVPPTT
+858 PPENVPPQTN
-867 SAPSTPEPPVV
+867 APSPEPPVI
-878 ETLPPA
+878 ETQ
-884 APSEPSDPSVTPT
+884 PSGGDSPTPT

>member
-6 HGTNKK
+6 HGTKKK

-34 FIFALIAIAV
+34 FIFALITIGV

-57 LDSAPVIS
+57 LDSAPIIS

-99 SIEDMPDVLQN
+99 SIEDMPKVLQN

-129 GIVRAFVVGV
+129 GIVRAFFVGI
-139 TSGNFS
+139 TSGDFS

-157 LSVFGG
+157 LSIFGG
-163 GDEDSLLLR
+163 GDEDSLLLK

-180 FLALELEKEMSKEE
+180 YLALELEKEMSKEE

-218 YFGKSCSEVTASE
+218 YFCKSCSELNASE
-231 AAVLASIA
+231 SAVLAGIA

-250 PEDNKERRD
+250 PEKNKERRE
-259 KTLSDM
+259 KTLGDM
-265 FEQGYL
+265 LDQGYL
-271 TEAEYNEAM
+271 TQAEYDEAM
-280 NDDVYA
+280 ADDVYA
-286 RIAAHAEES
+286 RIAARAEETTD
-295 SSNHEI
+295 NNEI

-312 VLQDLEE
+312 VLQDLQD

-325 EQAINKLYGGGLKVY
+325 EQAVNKLYGGGLKVY

-354 YADNSNFNNN
+354 YADNSNFANF

-370 WRCSILEEDGTTS
+370 WRCSTLQEDGTTA
-383 NFDHMTM
+383 NYDQMTM
-390 QYWFWNNVSS
+390 QYWYWNNVSS
-400 NFRLIYNSEEEAW
+400 SFRLIYDNEEEAW
-413 EDINT
+413 ADINK

-433 TFDQPYAMQSS
+433 TFDLPYALESS
-444 FVLMDHRT
+444 FVLMDQRT

-462 NEKQESLSFSRET
+462 NEKKESLSFSRET

-488 ACFLPGID
+488 ACYLPGID
-496 AAGMTLASSTMDA
+496 AAGMTLATSTMDA
-509 KYTTP
+509 KYTTAA
-514 SGYTPNNWYSGYWGL
+514 GYTPSNWYSGYWGL
-529 STVRRAITHSMNV
+529 STVRRGITWSMNV
-542 VTTKFLVE
+542 ITTKFLVE

-568 LTDND
+568 LTDDD

-584 DGVTN
+584 HGVTN
-589 LEMTGAY
+589 LEITGAY
-596 AAIANGGEYVR
+596 AAIANGGEYIR

-627 PEGKQVI
+627 AEGTRVL
-634 KETTAFLLT
+634 KETTCFLMT
-643 DAMEDV
+643 NAMEDV
-649 VTKGTGTSA
+649 VTKGTGTNA
-658 NPYDGIAVAGKTGTT
+658 NTNDGIAVAGKTGTT

-696 DQNYEMQGDLYENE
+696 DQNYEMNGLQENE
-710 HSRLWATI
+710 HNRLWATI
-718 MGRINETFGYEA
+718 MRRINETFDYED

-749 KLVGTSVCSGI
+749 KLVGTSACSGI

-775 DHYMAEICKVCGK
+775 DHYIAEICSNCGK
-788 LVGPNTLEEN
+788 LAGPNTLDEN
-798 KTSKEFNFAS
+798 RTSKEFSFS
-808 EIPKET
+808 YEIPKET
-814 CDCEAL
+814 CDCKAL
-820 SVTVCKVCGGL
+820 TVTVCKACGGL
-831 AGEYT
+831 AGEYSAD
-836 PEREDKKFTS
+836 REDKIFSS
-846 QDDLPTEGCTCA
+846 QEDIPTTGCTCA
-858 PPETVPPTT
+858 PPETVPPQTN
-867 SAPSTPEPPVV
+867 APSPEPPVI
-878 ETLPPA
+878 ETQ
-884 APSEPSDPSVTPT
+884 PSGGDSPTPT